1 MKKLSLLLLIV
12 LVAFTSGCGAAA
24 DKNANAMEIKKDGS
38 VTVTSV
44 SSFDKKYYSA
54 DELKEEA
61 QAEIKAYNE
70 KAGEEKI
77 KLRQCSAGQNTARI
91 VIFYSSYKD
100 YCSFNNSELYIG
112 TLQSALDEGIAD
124 SGTSVLDSDQDL
136 RTTLGELARK
146 KTTYGFIKVTEGLL
160 VRTPGKIVYVSQGT
174 SLDKDG
180 NAQAGGKEDTGSVLE
195 SPCYII
201 YEE

>member
-91 VIFYSSYKD
+91 VIFYSSYKN
-100 YCSFNNSELYIG
+100 YGCNTLIFMRNKIILYG
-112 TLQSALDEGIAD
+112 TH
-124 SGTSVLDSDQDL
+124 T
-136 RTTLGELARK
+136 
-146 KTTYGFIKVTEGLL
+146 
-160 VRTPGKIVYVSQGT
+160 
-174 SLDKDG
+174 
-180 NAQAGGKEDTGSVLE
+180 
-195 SPCYII
+195 
-201 YEE
+201 